1 MEHRDLSRLLLL
13 LYEGVSTPQR
23 MQAFMEDL
31 MRTVHAKGAV
41 LREHEYRSQGSFQIH
56 TANLLATC
64 GYPPEAI
71 SLYRQGIWKK
81 DVYLQRS
88 LERFADAE
96 CGLSQTLISYAELQR
111 TEVYAEYQKPFDIG
125 PMMWA
130 RLPAESGSHSSVS
143 LVRADGAE
151 YFSEENLRFL
161 HALAP
166 HLRQAF
172 HLNRTLQEMRV
183 SNAILS
189 HAAQGDAPIAIC
201 LMRQDGTVLNITEDA
216 EKILARHDG
225 IWVEKG
231 RLRIADPSEQAVLE
245 ALIATAA
252 QTGANG
258 GTGYLNRQT
267 AQAAGQ
273 QCITSWTSGAGGTL
287 LVSRTPPRGPL
298 QLLITPFCPGTLLNE
313 PQATALV
320 RISDPNAAPRSRAA
334 ILKALY
340 KLTPTEAR
348 IADLLLQGLET
359 REISHA
365 VGNTLESVRFNIKQI
380 FAKTGTNRQAQ
391 LVRLMLGLIS
401 SEPSSA
407 H

>member
-1 MEHRDLSRLLLL
+1 MEYRDLSRLLLL

-23 MQAFMEDL
+23 MQAFMEGL
-31 MRTVHAKGAV
+31 AQTVQAKGAV
-41 LREHEYRSQGSFQIH
+41 LREHEYSSHGGFQVD
-56 TANLLATC
+56 TANLLATY
-64 GYPPEAI
+64 GYSTEA
-71 SLYRQGIWKK
+71 LLHYRKIWKK
-81 DVYLQRS
+81 DVYLKRC
-88 LERFADAE
+88 LEHFAEAD
-96 CGLSQTLISYAELQR
+96 CGVSQTLIPYAELQR
-111 TEVYAEYQKPFDIG
+111 TEMYAEYQKPFDIG
-125 PMMWA
+125 PMMWV
-130 RLPAESGSHSSVS
+130 RLSEERGQHSSIS
-143 LVRADGAE
+143 LVRQDGGE
-151 YFSEENLRFL
+151 FFSEENMCFL
-161 HALAP
+161 QALAP

-172 HLNRTLQEMRV
+172 RLNRTLQEMQI
-183 SNAILS
+183 SNAVLS
-189 HAAQGDAPIAIC
+189 HATQGEAPIAIC
-201 LMRQDGTVLNITEDA
+201 LIRQDGTVLNTTEDA
-216 EKILARHDG
+216 EKILSCHDG
-225 IWVEKG
+225 IWLEKG
-231 RLRIADPSEQAVLE
+231 RLQVANSYEQTVLE
-245 ALIATAA
+245 ALTATAT

-273 QCITSWTSGAGGTL
+273 QYITSWTSGAGGTL

-359 REISHA
+359 REISHK

-401 SEPSSA
+401 SEPGSA

>member
-1 MEHRDLSRLLLL
+1 MEYRDLSRLLLL

-31 MRTVHAKGAV
+31 MQTVQAKGAV
-41 LREHEYRSQGSFQIH
+41 LREHAYRSQGIFQVQ
-56 TANLLATC
+56 TANLLATS

-71 SLYRQGIWKK
+71 SLYSDGLWKK
-81 DVYLQRS
+81 DIYLKRA
-88 LERFADAE
+88 LERFADAD
-96 CGLSQTLISYAELQR
+96 CGVSQTLIPYTELQK
-111 TEVYAEYQKPFDIG
+111 TEFYTDYQEVFDIG
-125 PMMWA
+125 PMMWV
-130 RLPAESGSHSSVS
+130 RLSDDPGQHSSVS

-151 YFSEENLRFL
+151 FFSEEDLRL
-161 HALAP
+161 LNALAP

-172 HLNRTLQEMRV
+172 HLNRTLQEV
-183 SNAILS
+183 QVANAILS
-189 HAAQGDAPIAIC
+189 HAAQGDSPIAIC
-201 LMRQDGTVLNITEDA
+201 LMRQDGTVLNVTEDA
-216 EKILARHDG
+216 EKILSRHDG
-225 IWVEKG
+225 IWLEKE
-231 RLRIADPSEQAVLE
+231 RLHVANPSEQAVLE
-245 ALIATAA
+245 ALIATAT

-258 GTGYLNRQT
+258 GTGYLYRQF

-287 LVSRTPPRGPL
+287 LVPRTPPLGPL
-298 QLLITPFCPGTLLNE
+298 QLLITPFCSGTLLNE

-320 RISDPNAAPRSRAA
+320 RISDPNVAPQSRAA

-359 REISHA
+359 REISHT

-380 FAKTGTNRQAQ
+380 FAKTGTNRKAQ
-391 LVRLMLGLIS
+391 LIRLMLGLINP
-401 SEPSSA
+401 EPNSA